1 MIFYSNPDGPAFSK
15 NNSHNAAY
23 AKSKLYA
30 FSIILLL
37 RSKMLADTK
46 MVGSTVKL
54 VEIQGDE

>member
-1 MIFYSNPDGPAFSK
+1 MTQLMPIPQENYRI
-15 NNSHNAAY
+15 SHEVV
-23 AKSKLYA
+23 KLYA

-46 MVGSTVKL
+46 MVGSSVKL